1 MEPADATR
9 ALAALGNDHRL
20 AVFRLL
26 VRHGARGLPA
36 GRVADALG
44 LPASSLSFHLSQL
57 SAAGLLVSH
66 RRQRQIIYAVDIER
80 MRRLL
85 AFLTEDCCG
94 GHPEIC
100 GGLAGSPCPADPAS
114 EAI

>member
-1 MEPADATR
+1 MELRDATH
-9 ALAALGNDHRL
+9 ALAALGNEHRL

-26 VRHGARGLPA
+26 VRHGASGLPA
-36 GRVADALG
+36 GRVAEALG
-44 LPASSLSFHLSQL
+44 MPASSLSFHLSQL
-57 SAAGLLVSH
+57 SAAGLSVSH

-100 GGLAGSPCPADPAS
+100 GDLARPFRDANPVAD
-114 EAI
+114 ET